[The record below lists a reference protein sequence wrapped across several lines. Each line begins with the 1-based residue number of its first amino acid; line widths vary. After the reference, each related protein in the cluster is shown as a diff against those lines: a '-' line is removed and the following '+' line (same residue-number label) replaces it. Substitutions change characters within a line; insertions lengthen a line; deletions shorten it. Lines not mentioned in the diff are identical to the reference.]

1 MPGQCIKQA
10 ELPEAGL
17 PYRINLTKIKRVMK
31 KKRNIALIALALLAF
46 LGLPVV
52 SQAANQPGRVVY
64 SPSAL
69 RDAYRVDL
77 RDISQ
82 TAPFADQILVM
93 DELPFVPFNVLEA
106 LQGRV
111 PGVQVINQGF
121 NSYAVLRGWRPLYVI
136 DGMPVDATAVNM
148 LSPNDVMTIEV
159 HKGFGASFW
168 GMRGGGGAIVVNTK
182 RG

>member
-1 MPGQCIKQA
+1 
-10 ELPEAGL
+10 
-17 PYRINLTKIKRVMK
+17 MK
-31 KKRNIALIALALLAF
+31 TIRNKYVRMIAIAFFVCLV
-46 LGLPVV
+46 GPVV
-52 SQAANQPGRVVY
+52 AQAANQPQRMVY

-77 RDISQ
+77 RDISR
-82 TAPFADQILVM
+82 TAPYADQILVM

-111 PGVQVINQGF
+111 PGVQVFNRGF
-121 NSYAVLRGWRPLYVI
+121 NWYAVLRGWRSPLYVI

-148 LSPNDVMTIEV
+148 ISPHDVATIEI
-159 HKGFGASFW
+159 HKGFGASLW

-182 RG
+182 G

>member
-1 MPGQCIKQA
+1 MIA
-10 ELPEAGL
+10 
-17 PYRINLTKIKRVMK
+17 
-31 KKRNIALIALALLAF
+31 IALVAF

-111 PGVQVINQGF
+111 AGVQVFNRGF
-121 NSYAVLRGWRPLYVI
+121 NYYAVLRGWRSPLYVI

-148 LSPNDVMTIEV
+148 ISPNDVATIEI

-182 RG
+182 

>member
-1 MPGQCIKQA
+1 
-10 ELPEAGL
+10 
-17 PYRINLTKIKRVMK
+17 MK
-31 KKRNIALIALALLAF
+31 TNKHNYIFAIALL
-46 LGLPVV
+46 LGLGMPIA
-52 SQAANQPGRVVY
+52 SQAANRPGQIVY

-77 RDISQ
+77 RDISS
-82 TAPFADQILVM
+82 TASFADQIVVM

-106 LQGRV
+106 IQGRV
-111 PGVQVINQGF
+111 PGVQVFTRGF
-121 NSYAVLRGWRPLYVI
+121 NAHAVIRGWRSPLYVI
-136 DGMPVDATAVNM
+136 DGMPMDASAVNM
-148 LSPNDVMTIEV
+148 LNPNDVMTIEV